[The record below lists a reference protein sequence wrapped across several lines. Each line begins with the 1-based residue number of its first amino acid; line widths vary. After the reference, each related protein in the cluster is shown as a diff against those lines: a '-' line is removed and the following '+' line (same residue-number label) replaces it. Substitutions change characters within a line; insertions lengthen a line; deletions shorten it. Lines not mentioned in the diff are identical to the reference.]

1 MLTRNSFQQVQGLS
15 ALQSSLRFIPHV
27 VMGVSTNIA
36 TAYLI
41 SRVRAQTL
49 AVVSALITMT
59 APIIMATTKIDEE
72 YWFAPFWAMLLSPV
86 NPDGI
91 PPSNNSY

>member
-1 MLTRNSFQQVQGLS
+1 
-15 ALQSSLRFIPHV
+15 
-27 VMGVSTNIA
+27 MGVSTNIA

-91 PPSNNSY
+91 LLSKTQPWKSYVLTCYSIIHRLQPSHIRRIPG

>member
-1 MLTRNSFQQVQGLS
+1 
-15 ALQSSLRFIPHV
+15 
-27 VMGVSTNIA
+27 MGVSTNIA

-59 APIIMATTKIDEE
+59 APIIMATIKIDEA

-91 PPSNNSY
+91 LLSKHQP